1 MGHVTP
7 KVQFASLPDHVW
19 QLLEPLDDLGPPWLE
34 ADPVLGHD
42 EGEHGEGE
50 HLAGVGLRRGDA
62 DLGASVDVDPAVG
75 LAADGGTHLCVSLC
89 NHVSKVELGLPCW

>member
-1 MGHVTP
+1 MSQNVACSP
-7 KVQFASLPDHVW
+7 PDHIR
-19 QLLEPLDDLGPPWLE
+19 QLLQTLDDLRPPWLE

-50 HLAGVGLRRGDA
+50 HLAGVGLRRGDT
-62 DLGASVDVDPAVG
+62 DLGASVDVDSAVG

-89 NHVSKVELGLPCW
+89 NHLSKVELGLPCW

>member
-50 HLAGVGLRRGDA
+50 HLAGVRLRRSHS
-62 DLGASVDVDPAVG
+62 DLGTSVDVDPAVG
-75 LAADGGTHLCVSLC
+75 LAADCGTHLGVSG
-89 NHVSKVELGLPCW
+89 N

>member
-1 MGHVTP
+1 MSQNVACSP
-7 KVQFASLPDHVW
+7 PDHIR
-19 QLLEPLDDLGPPWLE
+19 QLLQTLDDLRPPWLE

-50 HLAGVGLRRGDA
+50 HLAGVGLRRGDT

-89 NHVSKVELGLPCW
+89 NPLVKVEHGLPCW